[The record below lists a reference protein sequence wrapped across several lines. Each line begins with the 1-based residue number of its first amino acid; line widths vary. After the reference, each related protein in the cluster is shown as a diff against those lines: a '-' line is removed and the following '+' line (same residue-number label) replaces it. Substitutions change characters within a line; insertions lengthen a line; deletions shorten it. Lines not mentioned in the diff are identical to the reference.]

1 MRSMHDFL
9 ARVAGSAL
17 LLATP
22 ASLALAQTAPKTMRL
37 EGAPSQTGTGA
48 LRCVPD
54 ESAQLGLRAL
64 DENLNRTTVADYA
77 PQARSTDERVVIARV
92 SENGASTVNVL
103 CVGDGEAWITVE
115 AAGLR
120 ADMPV
125 LVGTARRKATPTGPH
140 PELAGAPAA
149 APTLT
154 AAAPPAPTPAPA
166 VAVAA
171 PTPSAPAMPA
181 MPATRPATAATVP
194 SATAATAAAAATAPA
209 PATPAAPA
217 TQAVATAPTGAVRA
231 GGPAPTV
238 GASGRNVG
246 AVASGG
252 QALPAATGVT
262 ATYVGEGRVAV
273 GWNAVPG
280 ASLYTVLYRD
290 RATNQWAAATRQ
302 PVAATEYVSDPSVD
316 LALPAGAFDFAVV
329 AQRDAQEWTGAQSA
343 PATVNVPRYAG
354 RYRVTVNGFRVVHET
369 LDSPLNGDGQ
379 HDEVYVK
386 VAYRE
391 YDADGNAV
399 GPEGHAQTNT
409 HGDVNAAR
417 WKQAGT
423 ATFRYAAGSATGLG
437 GLVTGNGW
445 PSQEKPWVAP
455 PTLSNQTF
463 PLLVWE
469 GYLAEGQHS
478 VAVVPVIYEDDEN
491 AWENSPESQALLQ
504 FGTWVGARAYKE
516 VEKPLGVVT
525 RRFLT
530 RPKVIPQPRRSAR
543 ELGASFSTMK
553 PEDLFAAA
561 KDFAANVDRGLGYW
575 AQKIAAT
582 QQGTPTLLANL
593 TAASSLLLNTQDRP
607 IGMTG
612 IAGGKIQFD
621 PQVLNISFE
630 TAEQI
635 VSTKES
641 PNSDVPAGI
650 RTVRYTDTVPG
661 GNGDYILYIQVTR
674 LP

>member
-1 MRSMHDFL
+1 MHDFL
-9 ARVAGSAL
+9 ARLAVSAL
-17 LLATP
+17 LLSA
-22 ASLALAQTAPKTMRL
+22 ASAPALAQGAPKTMRL
-37 EGAPSQTGTGA
+37 EGAPSETGTGA
-48 LRCVPD
+48 LRCAPD
-54 ESAQLGLRAL
+54 QTTQLGLRAL
-64 DENLNRTTVADYA
+64 DENLNRVTVADYA

-92 SENGASTVNVL
+92 TENAASTVNVL

-125 LVGTARRKATPTGPH
+125 LVGSARRKASPTGPQ
-140 PELAGAPAA
+140 PELAGAVAA
-149 APTLT
+149 ASSPTP
-154 AAAPPAPTPAPA
+154 PPAPAPVAQVASSTSTPATGTPA
-166 VAVAA
+166 VATVASA
-171 PTPSAPAMPA
+171 PSASASA
-181 MPATRPATAATVP
+181 P
-194 SATAATAAAAATAPA
+194 SATPAATPTPTSAPPTAPATTTVAAGPRNSAKVAAPA
-209 PATPAAPA
+209 PAAA
-217 TQAVATAPTGAVRA
+217 
-231 GGPAPTV
+231 
-238 GASGRNVG
+238 ASGRS
-246 AVASGG
+246 VAASADGG
-252 QALPAATGVT
+252 ALPAATGVS
-262 ATYVGEGRVAV
+262 AAYVGEGRVAV

-302 PVAATEYVSDPSVD
+302 PIAATEYVSDPSVD
-316 LALPAGAFDFAVV
+316 LALPAGTFDFAVV
-329 AQRDAQEWTGAQSA
+329 AQRDAQEWSGAQSA
-343 PATVNVPRYAG
+343 SATVNVPRYGG

-369 LDSPLNGDGQ
+369 LDTPLNGDGQ

-399 GPEGHAQTNT
+399 GPEGHAKTKT
-409 HGDVNAAR
+409 FGDINAPR
-417 WKQAGT
+417 WRQPGT
-423 ATFRYAAGSATGLG
+423 DAFRYAAGSASDLG

-455 PTLSNQTF
+455 PSLSNETF

-478 VAVVPVIYEDDEN
+478 VAVVPVIYEDDES
-491 AWENSPESQALLQ
+491 AWENSPEADALLQ

-516 VEKPLGVVT
+516 VDKQVGGITKRVV
-525 RRFLT
+525 T
-530 RPKVIPQPRRSAR
+530 RPKVIAQPRKSAT
-543 ELGASFSTMK
+543 ELGASLSTLK
-553 PEDLFAAA
+553 PSDLFAVSQNVAAMAA
-561 KDFAANVDRGLGYW
+561 KGTERGLDFW
-575 AQKIAAT
+575 ANKIAAA
-582 QQGTPTLLANL
+582 QQTNMTLLANL
-593 TAASSLLLNTQDRP
+593 TATSSLLLNTKDRP
-607 IGMTG
+607 IGMAG

-635 VSTKES
+635 VSTKEN

-661 GNGDYILYIQVTR
+661 GNGDYVLYVQVTR
-674 LP
+674 LQ